1 MASQHLQEG
10 IREPSDGK
18 KFRER
23 LNGAGRLVPELCS
36 SARKNIKNFGKMI
49 KAWLKRKPKAA
60 SRPGEENST
69 GQGPVTNLQDQDG
82 IKFTTLQRN
91 DIQEETLQECVNM
104 FCACYATWGPGA
116 PAARVGH
123 QVKTTVQRLRK
134 EHLFSDDCCLTF
146 ATVNGSLA
154 GYVFHRSFRF
164 AGGPAIW
171 ITQLVVSSNHRN
183 KKIAIRLMKNAMG
196 AIPAAVGLITSHPF
210 AVRSLERAT
219 GKRVSPEMV
228 VVYGPAMMKASGVP
242 YLQGLPMAGC
252 LVDTQFF
259 ADHSEV
265 LDLLAKMPDWSL
277 GALEEGKEFVA
288 VVLPFEN
295 FRAFMSMEFRLAST
309 LSDELAAQCA
319 KLFSTSYGVWGRG
332 APPDRVGKRAKMSVT
347 WMRREIFFDD
357 RCFVSLALLE
367 NKVIGQAFCRR
378 FWYEP
383 LQGDVVWII
392 QLVRALD
399 GPSDVAAGLVSSHP
413 YAIRALESA
422 TNTRVDPSFLTQHAV
437 GIIRSSQVPYIH
449 KREITGFRINTEFF
463 VDHTEVNAIRD
474 GDPDW
479 MLGSLE
485 DGEEIVAVD
494 TEGELKQV
502 EQNDEHDGVRDNG
515 SDART
520 TIGEFHR
527 PLRAGDLQQQ
537 PW

>member
-1 MASQHLQEG
+1 MTCAR
-10 IREPSDGK
+10 I
-18 KFRER
+18 KFVSSEEYKELRQ
-23 LNGAGRLVPELCS
+23 NDQGLVEKEAKGCLW
-36 SARKNIKNFGKMI
+36 
-49 KAWLKRKPKAA
+49 AW
-60 SRPGEENST
+60 GENST
-69 GQGPVTNLQDQDG
+69 GQGPVTRDL
-82 IKFTTLQRN
+82 
-91 DIQEETLQECVNM
+91 
-104 FCACYATWGPGA
+104 
-116 PAARVGH
+116 VGH

-164 AGGPAIW
+164 AGGPALW

-219 GKRVSPEMV
+219 GKRVSPDMV
-228 VVYGPAMMKASGVP
+228 VVPADGF
-242 YLQGLPMAGC
+242 
-252 LVDTQFF
+252 VDTQFF

-288 VVLPFEN
+288 VVLPFE
-295 FRAFMSMEFRLAST
+295 
-309 LSDELAAQCA
+309 
-319 KLFSTSYGVWGRG
+319 K
-332 APPDRVGKRAKMSVT
+332 
-347 WMRREIFFDD
+347 EIFFDD

-378 FWYEP
+378 FWYGP

-479 MLGSLE
+479 KLGSLE
-485 DGEEIVAVD
+485 DGEEIVVSAVD
-494 TEGELKQV
+494 MEGELKQV